1 MDLKEMLGEELF
13 DQVKEKLGD
22 KELAVVND
30 GSYIPRAKFDTVNN
44 DKKELQDQLKER
56 DKQLDELKAKAKDS
70 EELLTQIS
78 DLQEQNKKVAEEYET
93 KLSEQNF
100 NFAVEQAIAK
110 QEAKN
115 VKAVKALLDTGKMK
129 LDGDTLIGFDE
140 QMTAIKESEP
150 YLFGKE
156 VKGKDPHKTNDTAP
170 PQKNPWT
177 PENFNLTEQGRLLK
191 EDPDTAERMKAAAGH

>member
-13 DQVKEKLGD
+13 EQVKEKLGD
-22 KELAVVND
+22 KELAVIND

-140 QMTAIKESEP
+140 QI
-150 YLFGKE
+150 
-156 VKGKDPHKTNDTAP
+156 
-170 PQKNPWT
+170 
-177 PENFNLTEQGRLLK
+177 R
-191 EDPDTAERMKAAAGH
+191 R